1 MLELSLY
8 EIRVLGALMEKAV
21 TTPDQYPLSL
31 NALSNAC
38 NQKSNREPVMALE
51 EAQVQ
56 DVVDGL
62 KHKKLVG
69 EARFG
74 GRTAKFKH
82 RFCNTEFS
90 EIHLNPQEFSIIC
103 VLFLRGPQT
112 PGELRT
118 RTNRLYSFTDVQA
131 VDASLEDLLTRKDG
145 PFVIK
150 LERESGKRDARYA
163 HLFSGPVDTDTTP
176 SGSADTDERQVLD
189 ASDQENRI
197 VALEREVASL
207 REELL
212 ALKLVFDL

>member
-90 EIHLNPQEFSIIC
+90 EIHLNPQELSIIC

-131 VDASLEDLLTRKDG
+131 VDTTLDDLLTREGG
-145 PFVIK
+145 PFVVK
-150 LERESGKRDARYA
+150 LEREPGRRESRYA
-163 HLFSGPVDTDTTP
+163 HLFSGPVDTAASHSAYVDVQQSLDT
-176 SGSADTDERQVLD
+176 SN
-189 ASDQENRI
+189 QENRI
-197 VALEREVASL
+197 VALEQEVASL

-212 ALKLVFDL
+212 ALKKVFDL